1 MEPASLWY
9 ALLIAVFAIVVALG
23 VLVGHRRG
31 NAAAPRAEAEPHD
44 PTLPGVRHHAD
55 EERHGARR

>member
-9 ALLIAVFAIVVALG
+9 ALLIAVFAAVVALG
-23 VLVGHRRG
+23 VLLGNHRD
-31 NAAAPRAEAEPHD
+31 AEAPRADGEPHD

-55 EERHGARR
+55 EERPVRR